1 MSGPVNNVIENAGQA
16 SFVNFSIT
24 HLLKI
29 EEHISQDSEAKEL
42 KSELSRCWDLES
54 IDILNNEPS
63 VYDKFMS
70 EVKRMDNRYEVS
82 LPFKDEHPPLP
93 DHYESS
99 KRRLAVLVHR
109 LQQKLDVL
117 KSYDDVIKDQ
127 LKSGIIEKVD
137 KEESVAPGKVLY
149 LPHREVIRLDK
160 ETTKLRVVFD
170 ASAKSTGPSLND
182 CLYVGPLMS
191 PLLYNILL
199 RFRIHKTALMANIE
213 KAFLNIST
221 VPKHRD
227 FLRFMW
233 PSNPSSQCSD
243 NDCYRF
249 TRVVF
254 GVNCSPFILNA
265 TIRHHLDL
273 YQKSDPSLSQKY

>member
-1 MSGPVNNVIENAGQA
+1 M
-16 SFVNFSIT
+16 
-24 HLLKI
+24 
-29 EEHISQDSEAKEL
+29 
-42 KSELSRCWDLES
+42 
-54 IDILNNEPS
+54 
-63 VYDKFMS
+63 
-70 EVKRMDNRYEVS
+70 
-82 LPFKDEHPPLP
+82 
-93 DHYESS
+93 
-99 KRRLAVLVHR
+99 
-109 LQQKLDVL
+109 

-137 KEESVAPGKVLY
+137 KEESVASGKVLY

-273 YQKSDPSLSQKY
+273 YQKSDPEFVAEVLKSVYVHDYASGSNSQELTRIMIETSSELKAEGAGDKQIISSEKECICDAQERNKDLHKVLGLL